1 LDQNLLIA
9 AVWFVVC
16 MAGAWF
22 LIRMLIPRLRRWGY
36 VDRPNQRSSHAKPM
50 LRGGGLAVVA
60 MLIVPIGLNAWH
72 LADRSLM
79 SPALLLAALL
89 GLTAISWRDDRKS
102 LPVATR
108 LAAQATAV
116 ALGLM
121 ALPSSALVFQ
131 GWLPPLADRLFAAL
145 IWIWFINLYNFM
157 DGIDGITGAETA
169 AIGLGL
175 ALISIVAG
183 LPAPVASLGLAIA
196 GAACGFLLWN
206 WAPAKLFL
214 GDVGS
219 IPLGFIVGFALLY
232 LAAAGQPAP
241 AIMLPLY
248 YLFDATTTL
257 LRRIARREAVWR
269 AHRSHAYQVAAAAT
283 SHRFVVWN
291 IIALNVALT
300 ALALLAAWLVTNRL
314 AVMTLTLIAVIA
326 AGFLA
331 WRFRTMAGETFH
343 KSRTH

>member
-1 LDQNLLIA
+1 MLIA
-9 AVWFVVC
+9 AVWFDVC
-16 MAGAWF
+16 MAGTWS
-22 LIRMLIPRLRRWGY
+22 LIRLLIPLLRRWGY
-36 VDRPNQRSSHAKPM
+36 VDRPNQRSSHAEPM

-60 MLIVPIGLNAWH
+60 MLIVPVGLNAWQ
-72 LADRSLM
+72 LADRSLT
-79 SPALLLAALL
+79 SPALLLAAFL

-108 LAAQATAV
+108 LAAQAAAV

-131 GWLPPLADRLFAAL
+131 GWLPPLADKLLAAL
-145 IWIWFINLYNFM
+145 IWLWFINLYNFM

-169 AIGLGL
+169 AIGLGV
-175 ALISIVAG
+175 ALVSVVAG

-206 WAPAKLFL
+206 WKPAKLFL

-219 IPLGFIVGFALLY
+219 IPLGFIVGFVLLY

-241 AIMLPLY
+241 AIILPLY

-257 LRRIARREAVWR
+257 LRRIAGREAVWR

-283 SHRFVVWN
+283 SHQFVVGT
-291 IIALNVALT
+291 IIALNVVLT
-300 ALALLAAWLVTNRL
+300 ALALLAAWMVTNRL
-314 AVMTLTLIAVIA
+314 AVMAVTLIAIIA
-326 AGFLA
+326 SGLLV
-331 WRFRTMAGETFH
+331 WRFRAMAGETFWNSP
-343 KSRTH
+343 KSQTH